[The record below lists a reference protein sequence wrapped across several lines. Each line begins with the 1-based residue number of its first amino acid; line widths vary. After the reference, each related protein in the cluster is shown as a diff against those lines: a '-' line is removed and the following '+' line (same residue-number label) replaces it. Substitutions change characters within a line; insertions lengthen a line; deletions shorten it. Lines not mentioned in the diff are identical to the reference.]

1 MRLARNGGAYVIAGH
16 YTNVG
21 DSTINAHE
29 HINRKHL
36 EIRGCWG
43 SEVGHFLRALRALE
57 RYGAEVPWH
66 LIGARTYGLGDI
78 NDALAD
84 RRGALRDPEGARR
97 PVGVTRR
104 TRILAT
110 LGPSS
115 QRSRRSSRR

>member
-1 MRLARNGGAYVIAGH
+1 MRNGGAYVIAGH

-36 EIRGCWG
+36 DIRGCWG

-66 LIGARTYGLGDI
+66 RIGAATYGLDGL
-78 NDALAD
+78 NDALAAAEAFKLPK
-84 RRGALRDPEGARR
+84 ALVDPWNVIG
-97 PVGVTRR
+97 
-104 TRILAT
+104 
-110 LGPSS
+110 
-115 QRSRRSSRR
+115 

>member
-1 MRLARNGGAYVIAGH
+1 MARNGGAYVIAGH

-43 SEVGHFLRALRALE
+43 SEVGHFLRAIGALE

-66 LIGARTYGLGDI
+66 RIGAETFGLGQI
-78 NDALAD
+78 NDALAAAE
-84 RRGALRDPEGARR
+84 ALTIPKALVR
-97 PVGVTRR
+97 PNVGLR
-104 TRILAT
+104 
-110 LGPSS
+110 
-115 QRSRRSSRR
+115 